1 MLVFGAPD
9 ASMMNFGMPLQ
20 GYPSF
25 PMVPN
30 GASSNVP
37 PLATSASVPKPATLP
52 PAGPNQNGQ
61 TSVTSW
67 QPLYTHNGNP
77 IVLYDSTMSARLP
90 YQVFDYPDSLVVEVC
105 TFGLAI
111 SRLNAQYNSLFI
123 SLTPE
128 DNMRIASHPIVT
140 FKFGHG
146 ALLFQATT
154 DFDERI
160 EASPSKGLLTV
171 RFKKNLIK

>member
-1 MLVFGAPD
+1 
-9 ASMMNFGMPLQ
+9 MNFGMPLQ

-25 PMVPN
+25 PMMPN
-30 GASSNVP
+30 GVSSPSNAP
-37 PLATSASVPKPATLP
+37 PLVTPVSVPKPATVP
-52 PAGPNQNGQ
+52 TAGPAQNGQ
-61 TSVTSW
+61 MDVTSW
-67 QPLYTHNGNP
+67 QPLYTHNGSP
-77 IVLYDSTMSARLP
+77 IVLYDSTMSAPLP
-90 YQVFDYPDSLVVEVC
+90 YQVFDLGDSLVVEVC

-123 SLTPE
+123 GLAPE
-128 DNMRIASHPIVT
+128 ENTRIASLPIVT
-140 FKFGHG
+140 FKFGQG

-171 RFKKNLIK
+171 RFKKNLNK